1 MVLHTFTPSMIGL
14 AKKNESTGSIRQA
27 LNEDQGRK
35 NDVSKKDKNLETLKR
50 MRIAKELTL
59 LRIFSSSRKS

>member
-1 MVLHTFTPSMIGL
+1 MIGL